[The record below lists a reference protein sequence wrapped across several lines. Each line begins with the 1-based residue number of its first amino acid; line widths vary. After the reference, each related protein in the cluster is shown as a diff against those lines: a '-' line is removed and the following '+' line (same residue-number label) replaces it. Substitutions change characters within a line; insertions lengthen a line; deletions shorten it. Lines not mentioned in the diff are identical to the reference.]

1 MALCQ
6 YRWLYCGGYS
16 GNKGWVFERAEQ
28 TSSVFCPCDQ
38 KRWMGKSWNNNQ
50 SSDMSSK
57 ANSRGWHWNIWT
69 LSLPAHPKLKLTNT
83 PCLFPSVHIRESSLQ
98 HWAVRFHFRLNE
110 TTVPITNAALLFIS
124 WWLGQSAQLKSKLPH
139 CFTIRGAT
147 KHNHFKVFS
156 DSMRIAPKHNVLI
169 RPKVQHQVSL
179 PRQSSANFI
188 FQETKQSQLFNCH
201 YVITFNTPPTQTRLD
216 SRPSRCL

>member
-1 MALCQ
+1 
-6 YRWLYCGGYS
+6 
-16 GNKGWVFERAEQ
+16 
-28 TSSVFCPCDQ
+28 
-38 KRWMGKSWNNNQ
+38 
-50 SSDMSSK
+50 MSSK
-57 ANSRGWHWNIWT
+57 ANSRGWHWNVWT
-69 LSLPAHPKLKLTNT
+69 LSLPAHPKLKVTNT

-124 WWLGQSAQLKSKLPH
+124 WWLGQSAQLKSKLPPLFYNQTEEKQNTTISK
-139 CFTIRGAT
+139 CFQIP
-147 KHNHFKVFS
+147 
-156 DSMRIAPKHNVLI
+156 MRNVPKHNVPI

-188 FQETKQSQLFNCH
+188 FQGTKQPQLFDCR
-201 YVITFNTPPTQTRLD
+201 YVITFKTPPTYTRLD